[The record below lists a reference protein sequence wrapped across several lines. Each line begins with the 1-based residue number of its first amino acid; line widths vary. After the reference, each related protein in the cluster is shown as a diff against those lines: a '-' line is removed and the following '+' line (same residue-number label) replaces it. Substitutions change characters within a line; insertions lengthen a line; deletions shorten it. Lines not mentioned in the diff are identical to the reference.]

1 MKVKEILN
9 LLETKMSPSVIAS
22 TDSAGQP
29 HARFI
34 HIGLANEKGIFFMT
48 SPTTRFYKQLQGNPN
63 IAITGIHQEDYLI
76 QVIRVEGRVREL
88 GEEKLEEVL
97 AGNPFVEQVYP
108 NHEERENVRVFQLYE
123 GKGFYQSLTQ
133 GHKYTFD
140 INGDLAKED

>member
-22 TDSAGQP
+22 TDVTGQP

-48 SPTTRFYKQLQGNPN
+48 SPTTRFYNQLQANPN
-63 IAITGIHQEDYLI
+63 IAITGMYQEEYLI
-76 QVIRVEGRVREL
+76 QVIRIEGKIREL

-97 AGNPFVEQVYP
+97 AGNAFVEQVYP
-108 NHEERENVRVFQLYE
+108 DHKERENVRVFQLYE

-140 INGDLAKED
+140 IKGDLAKED